1 MSEKE
6 TERLYELLEKAENEN
21 EKAALRHAIY
31 VIESNY
37 HVY

>member
-6 TERLYELLEKAENEN
+6 MERLYELLEKVADEN

-31 VIESNY
+31 VLENS
-37 HVY
+37 

>member
-1 MSEKE
+1 MSEE
-6 TERLYELLEKAENEN
+6 EMERLYELLEKLEDENK
-21 EKAALRHAIY
+21 KAALKHAIY

>member
-1 MSEKE
+1 MSEE
-6 TERLYELLEKAENEN
+6 EMERLYELLEKLEDEN
-21 EKAALRHAIY
+21 EKAALKHAIY